1 MTVPVDQRG
10 PDIKGEETRLG
21 VDGTWQTLVIDQA
34 SKEMDFVHPLD
45 LTSSGIPIRIHAI
58 RDGEIATF
66 ESVKWVA
73 ERCYGGH
80 GCITEE
86 TNYHSHAAMT
96 FLGGPIRIPT
106 LLQNCG
112 VLGTPERHHD

>member
-1 MTVPVDQRG
+1 MRYRFCAECEQQWGSNACTDRYCQW
-10 PDIKGEETRLG
+10 L
-21 VDGTWQTLVIDQA
+21 QA